1 MTAPTTGGDGRLGLT
16 MTLHTSTTVVQDPRL
31 VELGINVVRGLAMD
45 APQQADSGH
54 SGTAMAL
61 APLAHVL
68 WTRVMNYDPRDPGW
82 PDRDRFVLSCG
93 HACILQYA
101 MLHLTGYDLSLE
113 DLRQFRQWGSKT
125 PGHPEVHH
133 TAGIEVT
140 TGPLGQGF
148 ANAVGMALA
157 ERIVRTHFGREV
169 CDHRTY
175 VIASDGCMMEG
186 ISHEAASLAGHLGL
200 GRLLA
205 VYDDNHITID
215 GPTELTY
222 DDDVVARFEAY
233 GWRVRHLGEM
243 ANDVDGLDAAIGEA
257 LDQPPDA
264 PDAKPT
270 LLVLRSHIGWPSPN
284 LTDTAKA
291 HGTPFG
297 DEEIRATKE
306 ILGLPPDE
314 TFWVPDEVRDLLRA
328 ADRRGASARTPSG
341 RPASRPGT
349 ATAPAGTPRRRGTG
363 CPAGTTTCPR
373 FESGTMLAT
382 RHAVNQCIDA
392 TVGSCPGLV
401 AGSADLT
408 GNNGVLVK
416 GAEIQARTS
425 PGGTQVHYGIREHG
439 MGGVMNGMAAHH
451 GVLPVGGTFFVFS
464 DYMRPAV
471 RLAALGGAHVI
482 YSWTHDSIGLGE
494 DGPTHQPI
502 EHLASLRAM
511 PGLSLVRPADANETA
526 QAWRLAV
533 EAERAGRPRPH
544 PPEHPGA
551 GRDRR
556 RGGRRSGAGRL
567 RPGRSGGHP
576 RHRARGHGERGPALP
591 GRRDHAGRL
600 RRAGAGGVVPVL
612 GPLRAAGRGLPG
624 AASSRPGCRCSAS
637 RRARPSAG
645 TATPTT
651 PSGSTTSARRP
662 RWPSS
667 WRSSASRPST
677 WWNGPAPCWPATVA
691 DPADRRRELSR

>member
-1 MTAPTTGGDGRLGLT
+1 MTAPTTGRDGRLGLT
-16 MTLHTSTTVVQDPRL
+16 MTLHTSTPVVQDPRL

-68 WTRVMNYDPRDPGW
+68 WTRVMNYDPRDPAW

-270 LLVLRSHIGWPSPN
+270 LLVLRSHIGWPSPH

-297 DEEIRATKE
+297 EEEIRATKE

-314 TFWVPDEVRDLLRA
+314 TFWVPDEVRTFYAQQIARGERSHAEWTARFESWDGDRAGWDAAQAGHGSPGWDADL
-328 ADRRGASARTPSG
+328 
-341 RPASRPGT
+341 
-349 ATAPAGTPRRRGTG
+349 
-363 CPAGTTTCPR
+363 PR

-392 TVGSCPGLV
+392 TVGSIPGLV

-439 MGGVMNGMAAHH
+439 MGGIMNGMAAHH

-533 EAERAGRPRPH
+533 EADGPVGLALTRQNIPVLAETADGAAAGVAR
-544 PPEHPGA
+544 GA
-551 GRDRR
+551 YVLADPKGTPDIVLV
-556 RGGRRSGAGRL
+556 GSGSEVQHCLAAATTLAG
-567 RPGRSGGHP
+567 SGV
-576 RHRARGHGERGPALP
+576 RARVVSFPSWDRFEQQDEAYRASVFPP
-591 GRRDHAGRL
+591 G
-600 RRAGAGGVVPVL
+600 VPVL
-612 GPLRAAGRGLPG
+612 SIEAGSTFGWDRYADDAIGIDHFG
-624 AASSRPGCRCSAS
+624 ASAPVAVVMEKFGFTPEHVVE
-637 RRARPSAG
+637 RARALL
-645 TATPTT
+645 
-651 PSGSTTSARRP
+651 AR
-662 RWPSS
+662 
-667 WRSSASRPST
+667 
-677 WWNGPAPCWPATVA
+677 
-691 DPADRRRELSR
+691 DRG